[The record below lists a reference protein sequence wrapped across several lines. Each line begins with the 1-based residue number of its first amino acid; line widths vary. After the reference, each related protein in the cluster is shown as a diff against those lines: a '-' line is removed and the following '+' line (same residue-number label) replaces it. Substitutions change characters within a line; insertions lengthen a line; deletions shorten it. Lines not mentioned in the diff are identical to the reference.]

1 MNRDGAIP
9 VTYCFLVLEPSA
21 ATDQQS
27 SESTADSESA
37 EDQWQRLL
45 DASPSTGTTTHA
57 VTFRKRWNS
66 MSNPVLVECA
76 DHKEYVLKGLQP
88 NHGNPAQ
95 LARAIVTEAVVAR
108 VAVSLGAPVPAAILV
123 ELGSELVQAE
133 PQLQHMAPGACHATE
148 LCLNC
153 TERESIGHVAE
164 NRQAF
169 ARLAVLY
176 GLFVAADHQMIYDV
190 DPPYAVHSV
199 DHGLF
204 IGDTWTIATLLTLPP
219 PAIDAVISS
228 ACSFSADEL
237 GAAGNHLAAITDEA
251 IASAV
256 AAPPDAWGIAQVERL
271 ALAAKLAERR
281 DMLSELLLR
290 DDHGGQ

>member
-1 MNRDGAIP
+1 MP
-9 VTYCFLVLEPSA
+9 EPTA
-21 ATDQQS
+21 ATDDQAPES
-27 SESTADSESA
+27 TTDSEST
-37 EDQWQRLL
+37 EDRWRRLI
-45 DASPSTGTTTHA
+45 DASPSAGTTTHA
-57 VTFRKRWNS
+57 VTFRKRWTS

-76 DHKEYVLKGLQP
+76 NGKEYVLKGLQP
-88 NHGNPAQ
+88 SHGNPAQ
-95 LARAIVTEAVVAR
+95 LARALVTEAVVAR
-108 VAVSLGAPVPAAILV
+108 VALMLMAPVPAAILV
-123 ELGSELVQAE
+123 ELSSELVQAE
-133 PQLQHMAPGACHATE
+133 PQLQHMAPGPCHATE

-204 IGDTWTIATLLTLPP
+204 IGDTWTIATLLALPA

-228 ACSFSADEL
+228 GCGFSADEL
-237 GAAGNHLAAITDEA
+237 RDAGNHLAALTDEA

-256 AAPPDAWGIAQVERL
+256 ASPPDVWGIALVERL
-271 ALAAKLAERR
+271 ALAAKLADRR
-281 DMLSELLLR
+281 DIISELLLK
-290 DDHGGQ
+290 DDLGGQ

>member
-1 MNRDGAIP
+1 
-9 VTYCFLVLEPSA
+9 
-21 ATDQQS
+21 
-27 SESTADSESA
+27 
-37 EDQWQRLL
+37 
-45 DASPSTGTTTHA
+45 
-57 VTFRKRWNS
+57 

-76 DHKEYVLKGLQP
+76 NGKEYVLKGLQP
-88 NHGNPAQ
+88 SHGNPAQ
-95 LARAIVTEAVVAR
+95 LARALVTEAVVAR
-108 VAVSLGAPVPAAILV
+108 VALMLMAPVPAAILV
-123 ELGSELVQAE
+123 ELSSELVQAE
-133 PQLQHMAPGACHATE
+133 PQLQHMAPGPCHATE

-204 IGDTWTIATLLTLPP
+204 IGDTWTIATLLALPA

-228 ACSFSADEL
+228 GCGFSADEL
-237 GAAGNHLAAITDEA
+237 RDAGNHLAALTDEA

-256 AAPPDAWGIAQVERL
+256 ASPPDVWGIALVERL
-271 ALAAKLAERR
+271 ALAAKLADRR
-281 DMLSELLLR
+281 DILSELLLK
-290 DDHGGQ
+290 DDLGGQ

>member
-1 MNRDGAIP
+1 MP
-9 VTYCFLVLEPSA
+9 EPTA
-21 ATDQQS
+21 ATDDQAPES
-27 SESTADSESA
+27 TTDSEST
-37 EDQWQRLL
+37 EDRWRRLI
-45 DASPSTGTTTHA
+45 DASPSAGTTTHA
-57 VTFRKRWNS
+57 VTFRKRWTS

-76 DHKEYVLKGLQP
+76 NGKEYVLKGLQP
-88 NHGNPAQ
+88 SHGNPAQ
-95 LARAIVTEAVVAR
+95 LARALVTEAVVAR
-108 VAVSLGAPVPAAILV
+108 VALMLMAPVPAAILV
-123 ELGSELVQAE
+123 ELSSELVQAE
-133 PQLQHMAPGACHATE
+133 PQLQHMAPGPCHATE

-204 IGDTWTIATLLTLPP
+204 IGDTWTIATLLALPA

-228 ACSFSADEL
+228 GCGFSADEL
-237 GAAGNHLAAITDEA
+237 RDAGNHLAALTDEA

-256 AAPPDAWGIAQVERL
+256 ASPPDVWGIALVERL
-271 ALAAKLAERR
+271 ALAAKLADRR
-281 DMLSELLLR
+281 DILSELLLK
-290 DDHGGQ
+290 DDLGGQ